1 MDERRVMD
9 VPARVLVVED
19 DPDMVF
25 ALRHNLERHG
35 LVVEDATDGEAGLLA
50 ARRDPPDLIVL
61 DVMLPRLDG
70 FRVLRTLR
78 SEGYDSPV
86 LMLTAR
92 SSEPDK
98 VYGFRVGADDY
109 VTKPFGLHE
118 LLARIDALLRRER
131 RHRRSAAGPR
141 TAAFGDIVIDFDTRV
156 VRKAG
161 REVALKPRAYELL
174 LALYLRRDTISLRQ
188 ELMRDVWGYA
198 DGVTSRTLDAH
209 VAELRRKLED
219 DPAEPRYLHTAWR
232 AGYRLDTQ
240 RNQAP

>member
-1 MDERRVMD
+1 MTE
-9 VPARVLVVED
+9 PAGRVLVVED

-25 ALRHNLERHG
+25 ALKHNLERHG
-35 LVVEDATDGEAGLLA
+35 LVVTTATDGESGLLA
-50 ARRDPPDLIVL
+50 ARRDAPDLIVL
-61 DVMLPRLDG
+61 DVMLPRVDG

-78 SEGYDSPV
+78 GEGYDSPV

-131 RHRRSAAGPR
+131 RHRRGGAAAR
-141 TAAFGDIVIDFDTRV
+141 TASFGDIEINFDTRA
-156 VRKAG
+156 VRKCG
-161 REVALKPRAYELL
+161 REVSLTPRAYELL
-174 LALYLRRDTISLRQ
+174 LALYLRRDAVSLRR
-188 ELMRDVWGYA
+188 ELMRDVWGY
-198 DGVTSRTLDAH
+198 DVGVASRTLDAH

-219 DPAEPRYLHTAWR
+219 DPARPRHLHTVWR
-232 AGYRLDTQ
+232 VGYRLATEEESAAASQ
-240 RNQAP
+240 R

>member
-1 MDERRVMD
+1 MKE
-9 VPARVLVVED
+9 PAGRVLVVED
-19 DPDMVF
+19 DLDMVF

-35 LVVEDATDGEAGLLA
+35 LIVNTACDGESGLLA
-50 ARRDPPDLIVL
+50 ARRDVPDLIVL
-61 DVMLPRLDG
+61 DVMLPRVDG

-78 SEGYDSPV
+78 NEGYDAPV

-131 RHRRSAAGPR
+131 RYRRGTSSPR
-141 TAAFGDIVIDFDTRV
+141 AAAFGDVDINFDTRT
-156 VRKAG
+156 VRKNG
-161 REVALKPRAYELL
+161 RDVALTPRAYELL
-174 LALYLRRDTISLRQ
+174 LALYLRRDAVALRR
-188 ELMRDVWGYA
+188 ELMRDVWGY
-198 DGVTSRTLDAH
+198 DVGVASRTLDAH

-219 DPAEPRYLHTAWR
+219 NPAEPRYLHTVWR
-232 AGYRLDTQ
+232 VGYRLVTS
-240 RNQAP
+240 AEH

>member
-1 MDERRVMD
+1 MIEA
-9 VPARVLVVED
+9 PGKVLVVED
-19 DPDMVF
+19 DADMVF

-35 LVVEDATDGEAGLLA
+35 LVVNTATDGESGLLA
-50 ARRDPPDLIVL
+50 ARRDSPDLIVL

-78 SEGYDSPV
+78 SEGYESPV

-92 SSEPDK
+92 STEPDK

-131 RHRRSAAGPR
+131 RHRRVSAAPR
-141 TAAFGDIVIDFDTRV
+141 IASFGDIEINFETRA
-156 VRKAG
+156 VRKNG
-161 REVALKPRAYELL
+161 REVALTPRAYELL
-174 LALYLRRDTISLRQ
+174 LALYLRRDTVSLRR
-188 ELMRDVWGYA
+188 ELMRDVWGYE
-198 DGVTSRTLDAH
+198 DGVTSRTLDTH

-219 DPAEPRYLHTAWR
+219 DPSGPRYLHTVWR
-232 AGYRLDTQ
+232 VGYRLDTQ
-240 RNQAP
+240 PSQ

>member
-1 MDERRVMD
+1 MTE
-9 VPARVLVVED
+9 PAGRVLVVED

-35 LVVEDATDGEAGLLA
+35 LVVNTASDGESGLLA
-50 ARRDPPDLIVL
+50 ARRDVPDLIVL
-61 DVMLPRLDG
+61 DVMLPRIDG

-78 SEGYDSPV
+78 NEGYDAPV

-131 RHRRSAAGPR
+131 RHRRATAPR
-141 TAAFGDIVIDFDTRV
+141 TAAFGDVDINFDTRV
-156 VRKAG
+156 VRKG
-161 REVALKPRAYELL
+161 GHEVSLTPRAYELL
-174 LALYLRRDTISLRQ
+174 LALYLRRDAVSLRR
-188 ELMRDVWGYA
+188 ELMRDVWGY
-198 DGVTSRTLDAH
+198 DVGVASRTLDAH

-219 DPAEPRYLHTAWR
+219 DPSEPRYLHTVWR
-232 AGYRLDTQ
+232 VGYRLATE
-240 RNQAP
+240 PES